1 MIRRPDGFVREKKQ
15 GEKQSRD
22 SVPSDYIP
30 TVHTGMLRVLP
41 VCVCVLCNH
50 YGIMP
55 SLQYTSK
62 GIGY

>member
-30 TVHTGMLRVLP
+30 TVHMLRVLP
-41 VCVCVLCNH
+41 ICVCMCLV
-50 YGIMP
+50 
-55 SLQYTSK
+55 
-62 GIGY
+62 